1 MNSNAIGLASITM
14 LCTFLIVTVGMTI
27 STYRGISDQVDSI
40 MSDQYRVSIDGNL
53 HNNKKTQE
61 KVRRLERDIKDHAKV
76 DFFKKNA
83 VSLIAVDYKQ
93 PGLFK
98 HRNNKDY
105 NMTINSA
112 YLVIMTQ
119 HDYNELNTKKVKLRH
134 GELGFESLNQPLKN

>member
-1 MNSNAIGLASITM
+1 MEIFN
-14 LCTFLIVTVGMTI
+14 
-27 STYRGISDQVDSI
+27 
-40 MSDQYRVSIDGNL
+40 
-53 HNNKKTQE
+53 NNKKT
-61 KVRRLERDIKDHAKV
+61 RRKCVVWNVILKIMLKLISL
-76 DFFKKNA
+76 KNA

-119 HDYNELNTKKVKLRH
+119 HDYNELNTKKVKLKH
-134 GELGFESLNQPLKN
+134 EELGFESLNQPFKS

>member
-1 MNSNAIGLASITM
+1 MEI
-14 LCTFLIVTVGMTI
+14 FTI
-27 STYRGISDQVDSI
+27 I
-40 MSDQYRVSIDGNL
+40 
-53 HNNKKTQE
+53 
-61 KVRRLERDIKDHAKV
+61 RRRRRKCVVWNVILKHHAKV

-119 HDYNELNTKKVKLRH
+119 HDYNELNTKKVKLKH
-134 GELGFESLNQPLKN
+134 EELGFESLNQPFKS